1 MKLEMPKLKIKHE
14 DSQVINAMR
23 KADMAP
29 PLLTSAHI
37 LYEIHGRIVRRQA
50 EGILNLLNAGADQ

>member
-1 MKLEMPKLKIKHE
+1 MKLQMPKLKIKHE
-14 DSQVINAMR
+14 DSQVINAIR

-37 LYEIHGRIVRRQA
+37 LYEMHGRIVRQQA
-50 EGILNLLNAGADQ
+50 RVMINLFNSGVNQ